1 MQYRESQVRVE
12 GKKGT
17 FESNYGGI
25 GLGYLMPDGNVYVS
39 GGNGWYYDQRQGMG
53 GLKRFVQ
60 DDGREYMERAAGV
73 LGASR
78 TKAWTRAINRRTR

>member
-17 FESNYGGI
+17 YETAYGGI

-39 GGNGWYYDQRQGMG
+39 GGNGWYYDQKERMG
-53 GLKRFVQ
+53 GLKAFVQ
-60 DDGREYMERAAGV
+60 DDGKGYMERAAGV
-73 LGASR
+73 LGVSR
-78 TKAWTRAINRRTR
+78 SKAWAKAMNRRTK